1 MIYTT
6 NPIYGKVWK
15 IMKTEQKYMDVRMT
29 TSAKDSDG
37 KWIDSTWFPRIM
49 GHAFNSLKGT
59 LKEGDRIIIT
69 KAIIENPS
77 YEAADGSK
85 KSSLKVRI
93 LEASV
98 ATMEQSAESN
108 AQTSDK
114 TPTKNVE
121 QEAPVSQDECPW

>member
-15 IMKTEQKYMDVRMT
+15 VMKTEQKYMDVRMT

-37 KWIDSTWFPRIM
+37 QYVDSTWFPRIM

-59 LKEGDRIIIT
+59 LKDGDRIVIT

-77 YEAADGSK
+77 YPTADGSK
-85 KSSLKVRI
+85 KSYFKFRI
-93 LEASV
+93 LEASINN
-98 ATMEQSAESN
+98 ENKSQDEAES
-108 AQTSDK
+108 APQTLA
-114 TPTKNVE
+114 PEPEVA
-121 QEAPVSQDECPW
+121 EAKDECPW